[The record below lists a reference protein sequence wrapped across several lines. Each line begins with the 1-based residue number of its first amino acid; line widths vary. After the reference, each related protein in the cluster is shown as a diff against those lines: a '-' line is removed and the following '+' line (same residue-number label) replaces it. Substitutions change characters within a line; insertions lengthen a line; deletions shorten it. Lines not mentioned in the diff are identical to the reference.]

1 MRSPASSPAGRK
13 LGCHSF
19 HSYKKRLGSLKN
31 TAFPELRQRAP
42 APWDQDTQTNPETR
56 TQELLPWNRRFWN
69 RGTVTIMLNSNFDKL
84 LKSLDSHVSEGP
96 RGTQS
101 QSRLVPWNSP
111 DIVVSLKHSC
121 PGLRRGKG
129 NQPPWKRS
137 EHLLLWSTTPQGLS
151 ESRSTCKKGISLTL
165 APPSFPAS
173 SLVLGSKRLG
183 FDHLIPSLYFLACQ
197 QCPRAVNRW

>member
-1 MRSPASSPAGRK
+1 MRTPASSPAGRK

-31 TAFPELRQRAP
+31 TAFPELRRRAP

-101 QSRLVPWNSP
+101 QSRLLPWNSP
-111 DIVVSLKHSC
+111 DSHSC
-121 PGLRRGKG
+121 EPKTFLS
-129 NQPPWKRS
+129 WFEKRKR
-137 EHLLLWSTTPQGLS
+137 ESTTVEEIRTSSALKYHTPGSFRVQVHLQ
-151 ESRSTCKKGISLTL
+151 KGYFPDSG
-165 APPSFPAS
+165 AP
-173 SLVLGSKRLG
+173 
-183 FDHLIPSLYFLACQ
+183 
-197 QCPRAVNRW
+197 